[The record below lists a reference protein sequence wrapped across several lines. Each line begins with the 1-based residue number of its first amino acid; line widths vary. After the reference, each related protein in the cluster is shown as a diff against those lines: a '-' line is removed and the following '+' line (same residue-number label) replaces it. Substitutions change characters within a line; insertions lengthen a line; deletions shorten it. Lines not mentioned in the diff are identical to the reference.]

1 MEIKVSD
8 PSIKKRRKTIMKSK
22 TFKRFLT
29 IYGIIAF
36 ILVIIS
42 TCITIFG
49 GYLLIK
55 YLNTPFAIISA
66 GLLGILLS
74 GIVITGFNKTISKAY
89 DKKLRDDAYDMAQ
102 KIRKNNVGDNPHI
115 VDELLAEIIA
125 QGAMAI
131 NNVEKMDDENSGA

>member
-1 MEIKVSD
+1 
-8 PSIKKRRKTIMKSK
+8 MKSK

-36 ILVIIS
+36 LLVTMS

-49 GYLLIK
+49 GYVLIK
-55 YLNTPFAIISA
+55 LLNSSFAIMSA

-74 GIVITGFNKTISKAY
+74 GIVIAGFNNTISKAY

-102 KIRKNNVGDNPHI
+102 KIKKNNVGENPHI
-115 VDELLAEIIA
+115 VDELIAEIVA
-125 QGAMAI
+125 QGATSM
-131 NNVEKMDDENSGA
+131 NNVDKMGDENSGA

>member
-1 MEIKVSD
+1 
-8 PSIKKRRKTIMKSK
+8 MKSK

-36 ILVIIS
+36 LLVIMS

-49 GYLLIK
+49 GYVLIK
-55 YLNTPFAIISA
+55 LLNSSFAIMSA

-74 GIVITGFNKTISKAY
+74 GIVIAGFNNTISKAY

-102 KIRKNNVGDNPHI
+102 KIKKNNVGENPHI
-115 VDELLAEIIA
+115 VDELIAEIVA
-125 QGAMAI
+125 QGATSM
-131 NNVEKMDDENSGA
+131 NNVDKMSDENSGA

>member
-1 MEIKVSD
+1 
-8 PSIKKRRKTIMKSK
+8 MKSK

-36 ILVIIS
+36 VLVVMS

-55 YLNTPFAIISA
+55 LLNSSFAIMSA
-66 GLLGILLS
+66 GLLSILIS
-74 GIVITGFNKTISKAY
+74 GIVIAGFNDAISKAY

-102 KIRKNNVGDNPHI
+102 KVKKNNVGENPHI
-115 VDELLAEIIA
+115 VDELIAEIVA
-125 QGAMAI
+125 QGSTSI
-131 NNVEKMDDENSGA
+131 NNVDKMGDENSGA

>member
-1 MEIKVSD
+1 
-8 PSIKKRRKTIMKSK
+8 MKSK

-36 ILVIIS
+36 VLVIVS
-42 TCITIFG
+42 TSITIFG

-66 GLLGILLS
+66 GLLGILIS
-74 GIVITGFNKTISKAY
+74 GIVIAGFNKTISKAY

-102 KIRKNNVGDNPHI
+102 KIRKNNVGENPHI
-115 VDELLAEIIA
+115 VDELLAEIVA

-131 NNVEKMDDENSGA
+131 NNVEKMGDDENSGA